1 MTATLG
7 LSDATE
13 GNLGSADR
21 EGRKREG
28 RRTPLRERILL
39 GRR

>member
-1 MTATLG
+1 

-13 GNLGSADR
+13 GNSSSADR
-21 EGRKREG
+21 EGRKLEG
-28 RRTPLRERILL
+28 RRTPLRERILP